1 MQPIRT
7 SARAALL
14 CERRLLVTQNHDRD
28 GVFYLLPGGGQE
40 SGETLTE
47 ALVRECKEETGL
59 AVEVGLLLF
68 VREYIASHHE
78 FAQSEP
84 DVHQV
89 EFLFAC
95 QAAAGQGPQDGVS
108 PDHWQTGVE
117 WLPLDHLLTARF
129 YPAALKEPLLRWA
142 EGDWL
147 TPSYLGDVN

>member
-7 SARAALL
+7 SARAVLA
-14 CERRLLVTQNHDRD
+14 RDGKLLVTENRDRD

-40 SGETLTE
+40 SGETLRK
-47 ALVRECKEETGL
+47 ALVRECAEETGL
-59 AVEVGLLLF
+59 TVEVGRLLF
-68 VREYIASHHE
+68 VREYIARHHE

-84 DVHQV
+84 DVHQI

-95 QAAAGQGPQDGVS
+95 QAAPGRGLRDGVS

-117 WLPLDHLLTARF
+117 WLPLDLLLRARF

-142 EGDWL
+142 KGDWQS
-147 TPSYLGDVN
+147 PSYLGDVN